1 MVPLQLWKLLNSLMH
16 MFLHVL
22 DAWRL
27 NWALIT
33 SWMVPLLFYSGHLAC
48 MFSNKNSTFQF
59 VWREN
64 CFSLCLS
71 PFLIEFGFWS
81 SSFMFTYKVFFH
93 ERPLTLY
100 SWMTHQTENTYN
112 DFWQC
117 FWSQLVISITES
129 YMILMQSCLLL
140 FQLISFSS

>member
-48 MFSNKNSTFQF
+48 IFSNKNSTFQF

-81 SSFMFTYKVFFH
+81 SSFWIMFTYKVFFSRKTFNPIFMDGTPNREH
-93 ERPLTLY
+93 IQWFLAVFLIP
-100 SWMTHQTENTYN
+100 
-112 DFWQC
+112 
-117 FWSQLVISITES
+117 VS
-129 YMILMQSCLLL
+129 YFNHRIIYDLNAVLSAT
-140 FQLISFSS
+140 FSAN